1 MVNSYIMMAWS
12 NFTLGSDA
20 PAGTRL
26 LMIDDF
32 VNIEN
37 GQAVEINIK
46 YMNKVFNVRV
56 SEPFNYSS

>member
-1 MVNSYIMMAWS
+1 
-12 NFTLGSDA
+12 
-20 PAGTRL
+20 
-26 LMIDDF
+26 MIDDF